1 VSGDEPVLEVVGLE
15 KSFTIHARGRRVVA
29 LSGLSFTVRAG
40 EIVALSGPSGAG
52 KSSVLKCIWRTYRP
66 DAGAIRYRPAD
77 GPIRDL
83 ANLPEAEIVALRVRE
98 LAFVT
103 QFLHALP
110 RLSALEVVARPLRR
124 QGLSRE
130 RAEQR
135 ARSALAASGLP
146 ERLVDL
152 PPATFSGGE
161 RQRVNLARAF
171 AAEPRLLLLD
181 EPTASL
187 DPASRERVFALIVA
201 ARARGAGILAIF
213 HDPEAIERLADRVV
227 EVRGTAEA
235 A

>member
-1 VSGDEPVLEVVGLE
+1 VSADPPLLEVTGLE
-15 KSFTIHARGRRVVA
+15 KTFTIHARGRRVVA
-29 LSGLSFTVRAG
+29 LRGLSFTVRAG
-40 EIVALSGPSGAG
+40 EIVALLGPSGAG

-66 DAGAIRYRPAD
+66 DAGAIRYRAAD
-77 GPIRDL
+77 ERILDL
-83 ANLPEAEIVALRVRE
+83 ATLPEPEIVALRVRE

-124 QGLSRE
+124 QGLP
-130 RAEQR
+130 RALAEER

-187 DPASRERVFALIVA
+187 DPASRERVFAQIVA
-201 ARARGAGILAIF
+201 ARARGAGILVIF